1 MPCEDDE
8 STQLPKTSRLVCRAT
23 GGGAAQWLPVQM
35 SDSESRVGK
44 QLSHLPCDAW
54 AWASL
59 LRQQGQRSPPG
70 FVVGV
75 DKERPVQPLLPR
87 VVAVEIAVIT
97 SLWSLGAGAGR
108 PRVGT

>member
-1 MPCEDDE
+1 MAQLSGYLCKCQ
-8 STQLPKTSRLVCRAT
+8 TQRA
-23 GGGAAQWLPVQM
+23 GLG
-35 SDSESRVGK
+35 SRVGK

-59 LRQQGQRSPPG
+59 LRQQGQCSPPG
-70 FVVGV
+70 FVVQV
-75 DKERPVQPLLPR
+75 DEERPAQPLLPR

-108 PRVGT
+108 PRAGT